1 MTCALPGA
9 TAIDR
14 RARGTSSSLSCRETA
29 RAQLFAI
36 RLWQMRNDRLPVVM
50 SWSGGKD
57 SALALWRLRQNP
69 AFDLRAVLTTI
80 TEGYERISMHAI
92 RVSILIRQ
100 ASEIGVPVV
109 RVPIPPDCPNALYQE
124 RMNEALDD
132 PRIADV
138 LHFAFGDLFL
148 EDVRAYRES
157 QLATASKRGVF
168 PLWGEDTAE
177 LARSFIKDGFRAILT
192 CVDPRRLDA
201 SFAGRYFDDSLL
213 RDLPEGVDPCGENG
227 EFHTLVFEGP
237 IFTHPIRVE
246 VGEVAR
252 RAGFVFCD
260 VRTKTE
266 DGNVGS

>member
-1 MTCALPGA
+1 MGDRGP
-9 TAIDR
+9 TAPVESER
-14 RARGTSSSLSCRETA
+14 RTVAAGSP
-29 RAQLFAI
+29 I
-36 RLWQMRNDRLPVVM
+36 PVVM

-69 AFDLRAVLTTI
+69 AFDVRALLTTI
-80 TEGYERISMHAI
+80 TEGYDRISMHAI
-92 RVSILIRQ
+92 RKSILTRQ

-109 RVPIPPDCPNALYQE
+109 RVPIPPDCPDALYQQ

-148 EDVRAYRES
+148 EDVRASRES
-157 QLATASKRGVF
+157 QLTTAGKRGVF
-168 PLWGEDTAE
+168 PLWGEDTAD

-192 CVDPRRLDA
+192 GVDPRRMDA
-201 SFAGRYFDDSLL
+201 SFAGRYFDESLL
-213 RDLPEGVDPCGENG
+213 RDLPEGADSCGENG

-237 IFTHPIRVE
+237 IFPRPIRVE
-246 VGEVAR
+246 VGDVVR

-260 VRTKTE
+260 VLTE
-266 DGNVGS
+266 SEE